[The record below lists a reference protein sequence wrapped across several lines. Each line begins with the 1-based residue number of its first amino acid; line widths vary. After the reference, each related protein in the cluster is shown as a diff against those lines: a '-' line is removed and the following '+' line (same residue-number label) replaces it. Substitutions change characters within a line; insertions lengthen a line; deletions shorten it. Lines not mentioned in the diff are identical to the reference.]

1 MYGNDGTDDDRSDD
15 RARQLPGPRDSL
27 RTDLQEDFDRL
38 VARDARIE
46 PRDWMPEGYRQTLIR
61 QIAQHAHS
69 EIIGM
74 QPEGNWIG
82 RAPSLRR
89 KAILLAKVQDEAGH
103 GLYLYSAAE
112 TLGADREDLLDL
124 LHTGQQKYSSIFN
137 YPTLTWADMGAI
149 GWLVDGAAIMN
160 QVPLCRCSYGPYA
173 RAMVRICKEE
183 SFHQRQGFEILH
195 TLSHGTP
202 AQQAMAQDAVDR
214 FWWPALMMFGPPD
227 EASSHSAQSTAW
239 GIKRFG
245 NDELRQ
251 RFVDVAVP
259 QAEVLGLTL
268 PDPDLRWNEER
279 GHYDFGTPDFEELMR
294 VVKGDGPCNA
304 QRMERRRSA
313 HEDGA
318 WVREAAEAY
327 AAKRAT
333 PTGAAA

>member
-1 MYGNDGTDDDRSDD
+1 VYGNHDTGPASGPASSGGQGAPQDAEQGFD
-15 RARQLPGPRDSL
+15 QLIAAD
-27 RTDLQEDFDRL
+27 Q
-38 VARDARIE
+38 RIE
-46 PRDWMPEGYRQTLIR
+46 PRDWMPDAYRKTLIR

-74 QPEGNWIG
+74 QPEGNWIT

-89 KAILLAKVQDEAGH
+89 KAILIAKVQDEAGH

-112 TLGADREDLLDL
+112 TLGIDREELLDL
-124 LHTGQQKYSSIFN
+124 LHTGKQKYSSIFN
-137 YPTLTWADMGAI
+137 YPTLNWADVGAI

-202 AQQAMAQDAVDR
+202 GQKAMAQDAVNR
-214 FWWPALMMFGPPD
+214 YWWPSLMMFGPPD
-227 EASSHSAQSTAW
+227 QASSHSAQSSAW

-251 RFVDVAVP
+251 RFVDMTVP
-259 QAEVLGLTL
+259 QAEVLGLSL
-268 PDPDLRWNEER
+268 PDGELRWNAER
-279 GHYDFGTPDFEELMR
+279 DHYDFGLIDWDEFAR
-294 VVKGDGPCNA
+294 VIRGDGPCNA
-304 QRMERRRSA
+304 ERLRRRRQA

-318 WVREAAEAY
+318 WVREAAQAY
-327 AAKRAT
+327 ADKHASQPAARAS
-333 PTGAAA
+333 